1 MIYKIFKL
9 IIFIILI
16 WLLSEFFSNTEG
28 TTNINWMGWGLELPT
43 DTFVF
48 ILIIFSSFIIFI
60 DRIWL
65 AILNLPKSA
74 MRKFEISNN
83 KKVEEKLVKA
93 FLLASHGEYAS
104 AAKEAALISKNTKD
118 KKLGKLLDAHL
129 DVVNNVNSLS
139 ENKKELSQNYFKA
152 LTDEPSTAFVGHL
165 ALMRQALLGKK
176 NIKLIID
183 EGEKALKFEPK
194 SKQTLEVLLVSY
206 AKIGDISNSLIH
218 LNKMKNLKYINVE
231 KYKNISAD
239 LNYLSALSYLDN
251 NKNKIAVKHFK
262 EALKQKPNH
271 IPASIKLTDV
281 MLGIGSKTKSINYL
295 EKTFLLTSNPD
306 VLDQLSTKWGLK
318 TSGSRVSKA
327 ISLLN
332 KSSLDKIKD
341 NLKIEIACY
350 AIKEE
355 IWGEADKLL
364 SGILEENLTQKGYQ
378 AFADIAGSQN
388 KPDKVK
394 DFLKKAAN
402 AVEDL
407 NYFCSSCGSKNNK
420 WDLHCPNCESLSTIQ
435 WIKRSDLDK
444 RDDLPQINSNNVLD
458 KSLIS
463 Y

>member
-9 IIFIILI
+9 IILIILI

-341 NLKIEIACY
+341 NLKIEIACC

-355 IWGEADKLL
+355 I
-364 SGILEENLTQKGYQ
+364 
-378 AFADIAGSQN
+378 
-388 KPDKVK
+388 
-394 DFLKKAAN
+394 
-402 AVEDL
+402 
-407 NYFCSSCGSKNNK
+407 
-420 WDLHCPNCESLSTIQ
+420 
-435 WIKRSDLDK
+435 
-444 RDDLPQINSNNVLD
+444 
-458 KSLIS
+458 
-463 Y
+463 

>member
-48 ILIIFSSFIIFI
+48 ILIIFSSLIIFI

-129 DVVNNVNSLS
+129 DVVNNVNSPS
-139 ENKKELSQNYFKA
+139 GNKKELSQNYFKA

-218 LNKMKNLKYINVE
+218 LNKMKNLKYINAE

-239 LNYLSALSYLDN
+239 LNYLSG
-251 NKNKIAVKHFK
+251 FK
-262 EALKQKPNH
+262 L
-271 IPASIKLTDV
+271 
-281 MLGIGSKTKSINYL
+281 
-295 EKTFLLTSNPD
+295 F
-306 VLDQLSTKWGLK
+306 
-318 TSGSRVSKA
+318 R
-327 ISLLN
+327 
-332 KSSLDKIKD
+332 
-341 NLKIEIACY
+341 
-350 AIKEE
+350 
-355 IWGEADKLL
+355 
-364 SGILEENLTQKGYQ
+364 
-378 AFADIAGSQN
+378 
-388 KPDKVK
+388 
-394 DFLKKAAN
+394 
-402 AVEDL
+402 
-407 NYFCSSCGSKNNK
+407 
-420 WDLHCPNCESLSTIQ
+420 
-435 WIKRSDLDK
+435 
-444 RDDLPQINSNNVLD
+444 
-458 KSLIS
+458 
-463 Y
+463 